1 MPPSLADRVRHI
13 LEAINDI
20 EAALVGIGSDQLAA
34 NRMLRAG
41 IERKLEVISEASRH
55 IPEEVKASEP
65 DIPWQRMADFG
76 NRVRHAYHD
85 VDIDVVWKI
94 VRHDIRPLKIF
105 ITLVIA
111 DSKK

>member
-65 DIPWQRMADFG
+65 DIPWQSSETGYAMRIMM
-76 NRVRHAYHD
+76 
-85 VDIDVVWKI
+85 WTS
-94 VRHDIRPLKIF
+94 
-105 ITLVIA
+105 TLYGKSCAMI
-111 DSKK
+111 SGR